1 MLVFRDEHRR
11 RILFVVK
18 PSEISD
24 DELFSGLCV
33 SCLFVSLKRL
43 QEQSEPRMRR
53 RGRKG
58 RRGEEEE
65 EKWREVKKVTEE
77 EDGADFPWT
86 P

>member
-1 MLVFRDEHRR
+1 M
-11 RILFVVK
+11 
-18 PSEISD
+18 
-24 DELFSGLCV
+24 
-33 SCLFVSLKRL
+33 FVSLKRL

-65 EKWREVKKVTEE
+65 EKWRAVKKVTEE